1 MNPSTLMAIA
11 ALFTASCLVRIVPA
25 LVRAPLPGSLQRCLE
40 RVLPVAVFIN
50 FALYIA
56 YSEISRAPL
65 AASLSM
71 LLVAGLAL
79 LTGCG
84 LISTAVIGT
93 AAYALLLHLY

>member
-1 MNPSTLMAIA
+1 
-11 ALFTASCLVRIVPA
+11 
-25 LVRAPLPGSLQRCLE
+25 
-40 RVLPVAVFIN
+40 
-50 FALYIA
+50 
-56 YSEISRAPL
+56 
-65 AASLSM
+65 M